1 MKHGY
6 HIADISYLMPWYSRH
21 QNDLRTRFI
30 RYLLQDYYCRYMLYT
45 IIVHGEYLI
54 ILYFICVEKYDLAE
68 STFGYW
74 SRKAQQL
81 PSKKVCNIFKLKL
94 FDLKKLNYLCI
105 VRIFLGPN
113 NYCR

>member
-1 MKHGY
+1 MDITLRIFLILCHGTVDIKMTSGQGLFGTY
-6 HIADISYLMPWYSRH
+6 YKIIIAGIL
-21 QNDLRTRFI
+21 
-30 RYLLQDYYCRYMLYT
+30 
-45 IIVHGEYLI
+45 VHGEYLI

-94 FDLKKLNYLCI
+94 FDLKKIELSL
-105 VRIFLGPN
+105 
-113 NYCR
+113 YCKNFFRSK